1 MQKILCYLKL
11 MRFHR
16 PVGIL
21 LLLWPTL
28 WALWLANQG
37 LPSAKL
43 LTIFILGTIVT
54 RAAGCII
61 NDICDQ
67 DFDRHVQRTQDRPLT
82 SGKISRKEAFSLLF
96 FLSLF
101 ALILVLQL
109 NFLSF
114 LISIAAAI
122 VASIYPLMKR
132 ITHFPQVVLG
142 IAFSMG
148 VPIAYAAS
156 LNHIPKQGW
165 ALFAVSILWPLM
177 YDTAYA
183 MTDAEDDK
191 KIGIKS
197 TALFFGSYNP
207 IFIGILQLLF
217 WLGLGYIGLQAKLP
231 NAFFI
236 SLGISAVL
244 LIYQQYLLHKRQ
256 PFKAFLNNQWL
267 GLIIWIGC
275 VLSFL

>member
-1 MQKILCYLKL
+1 MQRILFYLKL

-37 LPSAKL
+37 FPPIKL
-43 LTIFILGTIVT
+43 LIIFILGTVVT

-61 NDICDQ
+61 NDLCDQ

-82 SGKISRKEAFSLLF
+82 SGKISRLEAFSLLLL
-96 FLSLF
+96 LSLL
-101 ALILVLQL
+101 ALALALQL
-109 NFLSF
+109 NLLSIF
-114 LISIAAAI
+114 ISILAAI

-142 IAFSMG
+142 VAFSMG
-148 VPIAYAAS
+148 VPMAYAAS
-156 LNHIPKQGW
+156 LNHIPTQAW
-165 ALFAVSILWPLM
+165 ELFAICILWPLM

-197 TALFFGSYNP
+197 TALFFGSYNVL
-207 IFIGILQLLF
+207 FIGILQGLF
-217 WLGLGYIGLQAKLP
+217 WLGLGFIGLQAKLP
-231 NAFFI
+231 KAFFL
-236 SLGISAVL
+236 SLGISGIL
-244 LIYQQYLLHKRQ
+244 LIYQQYLLRRGQ